1 MRPVSSSPTTPA
13 APATADTHRATAP
26 GAVGDAPGAAGAADA
41 SGASIRRLWVLMAT
55 VFVDMIGAMIVM
67 PLLPFYV
74 LDMGAKPSIVGPLVS
89 AFFLTQI
96 IFSPVWGKLSDRY
109 GRRPMILAGLLL
121 SAVAFSLFGLAHTV
135 LLLFLS
141 RLVQGAASGTVGVV
155 QAYVGDSI
163 HPDERAKAL
172 GWVTACTSAG
182 VVIGP
187 VIGSGAAHFGSW
199 VPGAFAAGLCL
210 LNFLSAWRWLPESKP
225 RHPAGPAAAAPPR
238 VSLWLRLWE
247 VVRQPASPIGALIWV
262 YAIGM
267 MAFMAM
273 NAVLGL
279 YLGRVYGATKETIGL
294 FIAYFGVISVVM
306 RAVLL
311 GPVVRRIGEV
321 GAMRAGNLA
330 LVLGMAALP
339 LPAWLAAPPAVRIG
353 CLAAIVMLVPVG
365 TALLF
370 PSTTALVSRH
380 SPRGEMG
387 QIMGVQ
393 QLFGGI
399 TRLIGPIWSTWL
411 FGSNVMLPFWA
422 ASAFMLGGGVL
433 TWRIRREPR
442 SRPAAAAEAA
452 AVVEAGHMP
461 DLAQP
466 SPLVEMAEPQVE
478 ARGISS

>member
-1 MRPVSSSPTTPA
+1 MSRPPNPPTSPTTPTA
-13 APATADTHRATAP
+13 AALSPDAFAAT
-26 GAVGDAPGAAGAADA
+26 GD
-41 SGASIRRLWVLMAT
+41 SGASLRRLWVLMAT

-96 IFSPVWGKLSDRY
+96 VFSPLWGRLSDRY

-121 SAVAFSLFGLAHTV
+121 SVVAFSLFGLAHTV

-172 GWVTACTSAG
+172 GWVTAATSAG

-187 VIGSGAAHFGSW
+187 VIGSVAAHFGSW

-210 LNFLSAWRWLPESKP
+210 LNFLFAWRWLPESK
-225 RHPAGPAAAAPPR
+225 RQVAGPATPAAR
-238 VSLWLRLWE
+238 VSVWLRLWE
-247 VVRQPASPIGALIWV
+247 VVRQPASPIGSLIWV
-262 YAIGM
+262 YAIAM

-279 YLGRVYGATKETIGL
+279 YLGRVYGVTKETVGW

-311 GPVVRRIGEV
+311 GPVVRRLGEV
-321 GAMRAGNLA
+321 GAMRAGNLS
-330 LVLGMAALP
+330 LVVGMAALP
-339 LPAWLAAPPAVRIG
+339 LPAWLAAPLAVRIA
-353 CLAAIVMLVPVG
+353 CFAAIMLLVPVG

-370 PSTTALVSRH
+370 PSTTALVSRR
-380 SPRGEMG
+380 SPREEMG

-399 TRLIGPIWSTWL
+399 TRLLGPLWSTWL
-411 FGSNVMLPFWA
+411 FGINVMLPFWA
-422 ASAFMLGGGVL
+422 AAAFMLGGGVL

-442 SRPAAAAEAA
+442 TRPVASPAALEVAQIPDFAECA
-452 AVVEAGHMP
+452 
-461 DLAQP
+461 
-466 SPLVEMAEPQVE
+466 LVEVSEVQVE
-478 ARGISS
+478 APAAPSARRG

>member
-1 MRPVSSSPTTPA
+1 MSHA
-13 APATADTHRATAP
+13 AAAAGTR
-26 GAVGDAPGAAGAADA
+26 GAAAGGEPGEAR
-41 SGASIRRLWVLMAT
+41 GASIRRLWVLMAT
-55 VFVDMIGAMIVM
+55 VFVDMIGAMIVL

-89 AFFLTQI
+89 AFFIAQI
-96 IFSPVWGKLSDRY
+96 VFSPVWGRLSDRY

-135 LLLFLS
+135 LLLFVS

-182 VVIGP
+182 VVVGP
-187 VIGSGAAHFGSW
+187 VIGSVAAHFGRSA
-199 VPGAFAAGLCL
+199 PGAFAAGLCL
-210 LNFLSAWRWLPESKP
+210 LNFLSAWRWLPESKQ
-225 RHPAGPAAAAPPR
+225 RHAAEPAAAAAR
-238 VSLWLRLWE
+238 VSVWLRLWE

-279 YLGRVYGATKETIGL
+279 YLGRVYGVTKETIGW
-294 FIAYFGVISVVM
+294 FYAYVGVISVVM

-311 GPVVRRIGEV
+311 GPVVRWLGEV

-330 LVLGMAALP
+330 LVVGMAAMP
-339 LPAWLAAPPAVRIG
+339 LPAWLAAPPAVRIV
-353 CLAAIVMLVPVG
+353 CFAAIAMLVPVG

-370 PSTTALVSRH
+370 PSTTALVSRR
-380 SPRGEMG
+380 SPREEMG

-399 TRLIGPIWSTWL
+399 TRFLGPIWSTWL
-411 FGSNVMLPFWA
+411 FGSSVMLPFWA
-422 ASAFMLGGGVL
+422 ASAFMLSGGVL

-442 SRPAAAAEAA
+442 SRPAAAAGAA
-452 AVVEAGHMP
+452 AEMEMPGLAEPCPIVEAP
-461 DLAQP
+461 EP
-466 SPLVEMAEPQVE
+466 EMEV
-478 ARGISS
+478 RGASS